1 MAWVVDTCLLIDLA
15 VDDPKFFAASARL
28 LEEKQAEGLV
38 VCPISVVELSPVFGG
53 QLPAVAEFLGR
64 LSIPWPEAWTLADTQ
79 AAFTAWNSYVTGKR
93 QGNIT
98 KRPIADV
105 LIGAF
110 AARQQGLLTRNVS
123 DFRAVF
129 PALTIVVPS

>member
-28 LEEKQAEGLV
+28 LDARQTDGLA

-53 QLPAVAEFLGR
+53 QIAALEEFLER
-64 LSIPWPEAWTLADTQ
+64 LNIPWPEAWTLADTRT
-79 AAFTAWNSYVTGKR
+79 AFIAWHKYVAGKR
-93 QGNIT
+93 EGSLA

-105 LIGAF
+105 LIGSF
-110 AARQQGLLTRNVS
+110 SARHQGLLTRNAS
-123 DFRAVF
+123 DFRPLF
-129 PALTIVVPS
+129 PALPIVEP

>member
-15 VDDPKFFAASARL
+15 VDDPKFFNASARL
-28 LEEKQAEGLV
+28 LEANQAEGLA
-38 VCPISVVELSPVFGG
+38 VCPITVVELSPVFGG
-53 QLPAVAEFLGR
+53 QLPAVAEFLER
-64 LSIPWPEAWTLADTQ
+64 LNIAWPEAWTLADTQ
-79 AAFTAWNSYVTGKR
+79 AAFGVWNSYVTGKR

-110 AARQQGLLTRNVS
+110 ALRFQGLLTRNTA
-123 DFRAVF
+123 DFRPLF
-129 PALTIVVPS
+129 PALKIVEP

>member
-15 VDDPKFFAASARL
+15 IDDPKFFAPSANL
-28 LEEKQAEGLV
+28 LETKQPEGLV
-38 VCPISVVELSPVFGG
+38 VCPISIIELSPVFGG
-53 QLPAVAEFLGR
+53 QLPAVEEFLER
-64 LSIPWPEAWTLADTQ
+64 LNIPWPESWTVADTQ
-79 AAFTAWNSYVTGKR
+79 TAFGAWNDYVAGKR

-110 AARQQGLLTRNVS
+110 AMRFQGLLTGNITVS
-123 DFRAVF
+123 ARCSR
-129 PALTIVVPS
+129 L